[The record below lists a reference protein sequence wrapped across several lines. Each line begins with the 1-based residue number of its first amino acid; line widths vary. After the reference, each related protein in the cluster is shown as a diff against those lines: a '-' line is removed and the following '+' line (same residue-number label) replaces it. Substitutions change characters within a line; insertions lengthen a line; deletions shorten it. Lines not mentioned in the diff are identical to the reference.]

1 MTCDRMIKFFKTI
14 KIVTNLNYVDILYYI
29 LCTFNCFQ
37 LVTPMKATE
46 QLVEQLKTQIAD
58 LERFIEYIQSKLK
71 VKTTSLTHKFQQNFS
86 NS

>member
-1 MTCDRMIKFFKTI
+1 
-14 KIVTNLNYVDILYYI
+14 
-29 LCTFNCFQ
+29 
-37 LVTPMKATE
+37 MKATE

-71 VKTTSLTHKFQQNFS
+71 LKTIPSFQQNFS